1 MKNLFIGGSSELALT
16 IAKKLNNVDNL
27 SRRKNSLYKKND
39 IISDYSTNQIKKKI
53 IALKGN
59 YRNVLIFNGK
69 YKSSLLSN
77 FNTNKFNE
85 IFKINFII
93 PINIVKL
100 VIKDLN
106 LEKNSRIFLISSL
119 AIDKPE
125 IGNAYYSISK
135 KALNFAI
142 KVWNLENKKRD
153 LNILN
158 IKIGI
163 IKNKM
168 GLNVNRLAKN
178 RKSSKILNQSYVANQ
193 ICKIINNNK
202 IKKDITIK

>member
-100 VIKDLN
+100 VIKNLN

-193 ICKIINNNK
+193 ICKIINNNE